1 MDFQYTPEQ
10 EAFRLEVRGWLEQ
23 NLPADLCV
31 DDAFDERVAPD
42 RPTFDRRVAWQRKLY
57 ASRWVGI
64 SWPATY
70 GGRDAT
76 LMEQIIFD
84 EEYFRAR
91 APVLPGYSG
100 VNMAGPTIIEW
111 GTEEQK
117 RRFLPRIL
125 SGEDIWCQG
134 YSEPGAGSDL
144 ASLSTRAEDRGDHF
158 VVNGQK
164 VWTSGAQFADWIY
177 VLVRTD
183 PAAPKHRGISY
194 LLADMKTPGIT
205 VRPLVLM
212 NGHRH
217 FNEVFFVD
225 VRVPKENL
233 IGRQNEGWRPAMT
246 TLMYERKSGGGRS
259 YTEQLARLRAL
270 AGELYVAGRPA
281 WEDPLIRQSFAQLWI
296 DATCLR
302 YTRLRNITRQLRGE
316 PPGPEGSILKLFGS
330 ELGVRIADFAGE
342 LLGPRVLLN
351 QPSTAVPDGPR
362 WYNRVVSA
370 RQYTIAGGTSEIQRN
385 IIGERVLGLPK
396 D

>member
-1 MDFQYTPEQ
+1 MDFQYTPAQ
-10 EAFRLEVRGWLEQ
+10 EAFRREVRGWLEE

-31 DDAFDERVAPD
+31 DDAFYERVAPD
-42 RPTFDRRVAWQRKLY
+42 RATFERRVAWQRKMY
-57 ASRWVGI
+57 ESRWVGI
-64 SWPATY
+64 SWPATF

-111 GTEEQK
+111 GTDDQK

-144 ASLSTRAEDRGDHF
+144 ASLATRAEDRGDHF

-225 VRVPKENL
+225 VLVPKENL
-233 IGRQNEGWRPAMT
+233 IGRQNEGWKPAMT

-259 YTEQLARLRAL
+259 YTEQLVRLQAL
-270 AGELYVAGRPA
+270 ATELSVAGRPA
-281 WEDPLIRQSFAQLWI
+281 WEDPLVRQGFAQLWI

-342 LLGPRVLLN
+342 LLGPRVLVN
-351 QPSTAVPDGPR
+351 RPSLAVPDGPR

>member
-10 EAFRLEVRGWLEQ
+10 EAFRREVRGWLEQ

-31 DDAFDERVAPD
+31 DDPFDERVAPD
-42 RPTFDRRVAWQRKLY
+42 RAVFERRVAWQRKMFD
-57 ASRWVGI
+57 SRWVGI
-64 SWPATY
+64 SWPAQY

-100 VNMAGPTIIEW
+100 VSMAGPTIIEW

-144 ASLSTRAEDRGDHF
+144 ASLATRAEDRGDHF

-194 LLADMKTPGIT
+194 LLTDMKTPGIT

-225 VRVPKENL
+225 VSVPKENL
-233 IGRQNEGWRPAMT
+233 IGRQNEGWKPAMT
-246 TLMYERKSGGGRS
+246 TLMYERKSGGGRG
-259 YTEQLARLRAL
+259 YTEQLVRLQAL
-270 AGELYVAGRPA
+270 AAELSVAGRPA
-281 WEDPLIRQSFAQLWI
+281 WEDPLVRQGFAQLWI
-296 DATCLR
+296 DSTCLR

-342 LLGPRVLLN
+342 LLGPRVLVN
-351 QPSTAVPDGPR
+351 RPSAAVPDGPR

>member
-1 MDFQYTPEQ
+1 MDFQYSPEQ
-10 EAFRLEVRGWLEQ
+10 EAFRREVRGWLEE

-42 RPTFDRRVAWQRKLY
+42 RATFDRRVAWQRKLY

-64 SWPATY
+64 SWPARY

-76 LMEQIIFD
+76 LLEQIIFD

-125 SGEDIWCQG
+125 SGEDVWCQG

-144 ASLSTRAEDRGDHF
+144 ASLATRAEDRGDHF

-183 PAAPKHRGISY
+183 PTAPKHSGISY
-194 LLADMKTPGIT
+194 LLADMKMPGIT

-233 IGRQNEGWRPAMT
+233 IGRQNEGWKPAMT

-259 YTEQLARLRAL
+259 YTEQLARLWAL
-270 AGELYVAGRPA
+270 AGKLRVAGRPA
-281 WEDPLIRQSFAQLWI
+281 WEDPLVRQGFAQLWI

-342 LLGPRVLLN
+342 LLGPRVLVN
-351 QPSTAVPDGPR
+351 RPSLDVPDGPR